1 MVKLSENIAKV
12 FKQVLLNEAR
22 VLPSDADISACP
34 SIYKGVR
41 TGDVDSYIE
50 NGFNHQLAGGGG
62 TAVGEG
68 VYSRLEL
75 SGVMRYL
82 YSYGPA
88 IIQGKVLGGFK
99 NYIMY
104 AGNEFPSIKR
114 QITRYYGSYLTPEE
128 QIKTI
133 VNDPDDADRLIRAGY
148 NMNARSD
155 TAKLCRKYGIR
166 GLIYEWDGV
175 ATVLPFDFSSVIV
188 WAVARNA
195 KQDATLVR
203 VFDNDAR
210 ERYER
215 SFDWDFQLYGR
226 YDSYDRNK
234 ITRVATNNEMYAL
247 VQDRNRGYNFV
258 ELDTRMVSNPK
269 PKEISDIWVS
279 EAPALP
285 SIKTGIYRFRYN
297 GLNFFATV
305 FLPGSKTPALW
316 FPEDLEKLYSPDLD
330 SVSDWVDLDKK
341 TLDEVYAELKNLPQA
356 YRIVSESLKN
366 TFRKYLNEAIDE
378 EIKDKNKEEFISK
391 RRAYIYTATNSSNI
405 PSIFANGMLRQFAG
419 SNDGKW
425 YGEGVYSK
433 LYPND
438 SVTSYGNAPDYYK
451 YDKDTHC
458 AGIQSI
464 VLGGFNNF
472 LIFDENWAN
481 KVYGANH
488 SLKDQVYKIFT
499 DKEVADNVWGDFSAW
514 IAGNTTANGVNW
526 YNDQIKVHH
535 TKAGDHYTS
544 WPTDCDNTLNSRRGR
559 TTGILHA
566 IFDNSYYVSKYTKLF
581 SRFNVRGTIYNGGN
595 DGLCALCW
603 NYDNVIPYR
612 YTKDRGMTWQDDL
625 FNFEAAKERSFK
637 NTDPVSKFRHLY
649 QYVSDKPIACNVNGT
664 PLNVTTVNTEGRKW
678 NIININDPKGRKISP
693 IDFDGEPRVGL
704 SGLFKFNYGGIELQG
719 VVCLPGTNG
728 GAVWYPED
736 ISRLYERPDV
746 NSLND
751 WVDFTD
757 LDEVVAE
764 IKKM

>member
-1 MVKLSENIAKV
+1 MAKLSENIAKV
-12 FKQVLLNEAR
+12 FKQAMLNEAR

-41 TGDVDSYIE
+41 TSDVDSYIE

-133 VNDPDDADRLIRAGY
+133 VNDPDDADKLIRAGY

-356 YRIVSESLKN
+356 YRIVGESLKN

-378 EIKDKNKEEFISK
+378 EITDKNEQEFVSK
-391 RRAYIYTATNSSNI
+391 HRCYVYRATKPSGF
-405 PSIFANGMLRQFAG
+405 PSIFSNGQLRQFAG
-419 SNDGKW
+419 SNDGSW
-425 YGEGVYSK
+425 YGEGVYAVINPQDVQ
-433 LYPND
+433 YW
-438 SVTSYGNAPDYYK
+438 K
-451 YDKDTHC
+451 YDKETHK
-458 AGIQSI
+458 GGVKMI
-464 VLGGFNNF
+464 VLGGFTRF
-472 LIFDENWAN
+472 LIFEEKWART
-481 KVYGANH
+481 VYGTNWTV
-488 SLKDQVYKIFT
+488 KDQFYNLFPK
-499 DKEVADNVWGDFSAW
+499 DVADDIMKDYQSWLTRADSSNLPMVRYTWSG
-514 IAGNTTANGVNW
+514 GNGT
-526 YNDQIKVHH
+526 
-535 TKAGDHYTS
+535 
-544 WPTDCDNTLNSRRGR
+544 R
-559 TTGILHA
+559 TTGFLHY
-566 IFDNSYYVSKYTKLF
+566 IFDNGGLRKKYTTLFSKY
-581 SRFNVRGTIYNGGN
+581 NVRGTIYVGGN
-595 DGLCALCW
+595 DGLTALCW
-603 NYDNVIPYR
+603 NFDQVIPYE
-612 YTKDRGMTWQDDL
+612 YTTDAGNTWHSDL
-625 FNFEAAKERSFK
+625 FNFEATKERSFK

-649 QYVSDKPIACNVNGT
+649 QYVCDKPVACNINGM
-664 PLNVTTVNTEGRKW
+664 PFNVTTVNTVDNKW

-693 IDFDGEPRVGL
+693 VDFDKEPTIGL
-704 SGLFKFNYGGIELQG
+704 SGIFSFVYGGTTLHG
-719 VVCLPGTNG
+719 VVYLPGTEG

-736 ISRLYERPDV
+736 SSKLRSRPDV